1 MLEVALTS
9 FTTFFATIGPVEAA
23 VLFATLTPKMEQ
35 AARAA
40 IAIRAT
46 AIAGSLL
53 LIFTLFGQPLLD
65 ELGVSIAA
73 LQSAGGIILLLI
85 ALDMIFAKP
94 TSAFKLTQPEDEEA
108 QTKDDIAV
116 FPLAMPLLAGPGA
129 MSAGILLAANADGNA
144 LSLATTVGA
153 LAAVMAVT
161 LALLLLSHQ
170 LNRMI
175 GITAQRVLMR
185 VFGILLA
192 AIAVQAMFNGL
203 ASIGVIHLQLE
214 THAGT
219 PVRPPLT
226 VSVQNWDSRVCGG
239 VSHAVSAFGIR
250 AYPPEYGW
258 NRSVARPRDAPM
270 FPRGACP
277 RRLQRCRPNGQ

>member
-1 MLEVALTS
+1 MLEFALTS

-23 VLFATLTPKMEQ
+23 VLFATLTPKMPGSE
-35 AARAA
+35 RAA
-40 IAIRAT
+40 IAVRAT
-46 AIAGSLL
+46 IIASLLL
-53 LIFTLFGQPLLD
+53 LIFTLLGQPLLD

-73 LQSAGGIILLLI
+73 LQTAGGIVLLI
-85 ALDMIFAKP
+85 LALDMIFAKP

-129 MSAGILLAANADGNA
+129 MSAGILLAANAEGNA
-144 LSLATTVGA
+144 LALTMAVAA
-153 LAAVMAVT
+153 LAAVMAIT
-161 LALLLLSHQ
+161 LGLLLLSHQ

-203 ASIGVIHLQLE
+203 AAIGVIHLP
-214 THAGT
+214 A
-219 PVRPPLT
+219 
-226 VSVQNWDSRVCGG
+226 
-239 VSHAVSAFGIR
+239 
-250 AYPPEYGW
+250 
-258 NRSVARPRDAPM
+258 
-270 FPRGACP
+270 
-277 RRLQRCRPNGQ
+277 